1 MKELVPQ
8 VVLQLLPP
16 AVLPERGGRG
26 PGQRALPLPPRLRDL
41 GEGAEEPAKGRGK
54 GGEQGEQGL
63 CGSDATAILRSKA
76 GRKRQTHSTF
86 STLFFLLS
94 AEPGNFN
101 RNE

>member
-1 MKELVPQ
+1 MKELIPQ

-16 AVLPERGGRG
+16 AVLPERGGRR
-26 PGQRALPLPPRLRDL
+26 PGQRALPLPPLLRDL

-63 CGSDATAILRSKA
+63 CGDATAILRSKA

-86 STLFFLLS
+86 STLFFLTP
-94 AEPGNFN
+94 EPGNFN